1 MKPIPSIRTG
11 LLFIALIFTNIVTA
25 QIDHSKYL
33 IELHNKL
40 LKKDSLLFNAIF
52 NTCNMKEV
60 EKILSK
66 DFIFFQDQGI
76 MNPTTSQRHN
86 KFIEDIVKNFCNGKG
101 MKMKRE
107 VVPATVQVFSKGND
121 EAIQTGVQHFYIIQ
135 ANKEKLVEES
145 KFSRVWKKIDTDWR
159 MSSEFDFLV
168 NTKFNNAPASSNSLY
183 NEIAHMDSMLFNA
196 YNAHDVDEML
206 NFFTKDVEFYHDTG
220 GLISYDNI
228 KVNSKQLFAKN
239 NGISRDLIAGSLE
252 VYPIKD
258 YGAIQIASHRFCHD
272 ERGKQ
277 DCGTFK
283 FVHIWKKENDEWRIS
298 RVVSYDH

>member
-1 MKPIPSIRTG
+1 MKQIPSTRNG
-11 LLFIALIFTNIVTA
+11 LLSIALIFATTVSA
-25 QIDHSKYL
+25 QIDRSRNT

-60 EKILSK
+60 ENILSK

-76 MNPTTSQRHN
+76 INPITNQGHD
-86 KFIEDIVKNFCNGKG
+86 KFIEDIEKNFCNSKG
-101 MKMKRE
+101 RKMKRE
-107 VVPATVQVFSKGND
+107 VVPATVQIFLKGNN
-121 EAIQTGVQHFYIIQ
+121 EVIQTGVQHFYIVE
-135 ANKEKLVEES
+135 ASKEKLVEES
-145 KFSRVWKKIDTDWR
+145 KFSRVWKKINGDWK

-168 NTKFNNAPASSNSLY
+168 NTKFNNAPASPNSLY
-183 NEIAHMDSMLFNA
+183 NEIAHLDSVLFNA
-196 YNAHDVDEML
+196 YNAHDVDVML
-206 NFFTKDVEFYHDTG
+206 NFFTKDVEFYHDAG

-228 KVNSKQLFAKN
+228 KANSKQLFALN
-239 NGISRDLIAGSLE
+239 NGIRRDLIAGSLE

-258 YGAIQIASHRFCHD
+258 YGAIQIGSHMFCHD
-272 ERGKQ
+272 ENGKQ

-283 FVHIWKKENDEWRIS
+283 FVHVWKKENGEWKIS